1 MTDERPLRSGAL
13 AAEAGVST
21 DTLRYYERHGL
32 LPRPPRDRNGYRRY
46 PAAALTRVRVIQRA
60 LDAGFTVAELARVL
74 KERDAGGAPC
84 RDVLAIAR
92 TRLDELD
99 KRIRSLMTLRRE
111 LRQVIEGWGKRLEET
126 PPGRR
131 AGLLDKLGAINP
143 SGGASRRAGLRRAT
157 RASARNPNRAD

>member
-32 LPRPPRDRNGYRRY
+32 LPRPPRDGNGYRRY
-46 PAAALTRVRVIQRA
+46 PASALTRVRVIQRA
-60 LDAGFTVAELARVL
+60 LDAGFTVADLARVL

-111 LRQVIEGWGKRLEET
+111 LRQVIGGWEKRLEGL

-143 SGGASRRAGLRRAT
+143 SGAASRRAGPHRAT
-157 RASARNPNRAD
+157 RASARTPNRGG